1 MRKMRRRFVAGVCLP
16 LLMLGLAACGL
27 GQQKSGGP
35 TTEAMVIGTTDKVV
49 SIDPAGSYDNG
60 SLLVQNQVFSYLLN
74 FPEGAKTP
82 QPDAAEK
89 CEFTKPKKYT
99 CTMKDGLT
107 FANGNPLTAKSVAF
121 SFKRI
126 AKINDPSGPAA
137 LLGNMKSV
145 KAIDD
150 STVEFTL
157 NSPNDQTFPQVLVT
171 AAGPIVDEQSFP
183 ADRVLSDDEVVAS
196 QGTSGPYTIGKY
208 QKNQLAEFLKN
219 DNYQGVLGEA
229 QTPAVTMKYY
239 TDANNLKLEIQNN
252 DIDIAFRSLTPT
264 DVDSLR
270 KNDRV
275 TVHTGDGGELRFIVM
290 NLKSMPGQGAKKKL
304 AIRQAL
310 AATVDREALSE
321 RVYKG
326 TFTPAYSPI
335 PEGQVGAT
343 ESFKETYGP
352 KPDPEKAK
360 KILADAGVKVPVTI
374 PLQWNPDHYGS
385 SSGEEYN
392 ALKRQWESTGLF
404 KVDLQST
411 EWTTYAEERT
421 KDLYPLYQLG
431 WFPDFPDADNYLTPF
446 FSPNNAMQSHYE
458 DDEMTKLLQQER
470 TESDPEK
477 RAELL
482 ATIQTQIAEQVP
494 MLPLLTGAQVAVSGT
509 DVRGVDKT
517 LDSTFKFR
525 FTSLAK

>member
-1 MRKMRRRFVAGVCLP
+1 MRKLRRWVAGACLP
-16 LLMLGLAACGL
+16 GLLLGLAACGL
-27 GQQKSGGP
+27 GQQKSGGA
-35 TTEAMVIGTTDKVV
+35 TTESLVIGTTDKVV

-99 CTMKDGLT
+99 CTMKTGLT
-107 FANGNPLTAKSVAF
+107 FANGNPLTAESVAF

-137 LLGNMKSV
+137 LLTNMKSV
-145 KAIDD
+145 KATDAD
-150 STVEFTL
+150 TVEFTL

-171 AAGPIVDEQSFP
+171 SAGPIVDEKTFP
-183 ADRVLSDDEVVAS
+183 ADRVLSDDEVVES
-196 QGTSGPYTIGKY
+196 KGTSGPYTIGKY

-219 DNYQGVLGEA
+219 DKYEGALGEA

-239 TDANNLKLEIQNN
+239 TDSNNLKLEIQNN

-264 DVDSLR
+264 DVESLR
-270 KNDRV
+270 NNDDV
-275 TVHTGDGGELRFIVM
+275 VVHTGDGGELRFVVM
-290 NLKSMPGQGAKKKL
+290 NLKSMPGKNAEQKL
-304 AIRQAL
+304 AVRQAL
-310 AATVDREALSE
+310 AATVDREALST

-326 TFTPAYSPI
+326 TYTPAYSPI

-343 ESFKETYGP
+343 EAFKEVYGA
-352 KPDPEKAK
+352 KPNVKLAK
-360 KILADAGVKVPVTI
+360 QTLADAGVEVPVTV
-374 PLQWNPDHYGS
+374 PVQWNPDHYGS

-404 KVDLQST
+404 TVDLQST
-411 EWTTYAEERT
+411 EWTTYAKERT
-421 KDLYPLYQLG
+421 QDLYPVYQLG
-431 WFPDFPDADNYLTPF
+431 WFPDFPDADNYVTPF
-446 FSPNNAMQSHYE
+446 LAPNNALQSHYE
-458 DDEMTKLLQQER
+458 DDAMTKLLDQER
-470 TESDPEK
+470 TEADPEK

-482 ATIQTQIAEQVP
+482 ARIQTEVAEEVP
-494 MLPLLTGAQVAVSGT
+494 LLPLLTGAQVAISGT
-509 DVRGVDKT
+509 DVSGVDKT

-525 FTSLAK
+525 FTSLGK